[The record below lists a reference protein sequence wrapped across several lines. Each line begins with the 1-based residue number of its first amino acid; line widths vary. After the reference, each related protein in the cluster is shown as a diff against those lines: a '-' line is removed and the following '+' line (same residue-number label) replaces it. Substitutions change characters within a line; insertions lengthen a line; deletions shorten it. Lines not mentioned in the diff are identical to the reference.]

1 MPHIEDVGNPERT
14 VLEEMRSLAGDL
26 EWVMVIKEVCVER
39 SRCHRSVLRTTTHSA
54 GWNVAKP
61 VVCAPLSGLKS
72 GPTSSLRRIEFQD
85 TIAASLTALVSDL
98 HSAL

>member
-39 SRCHRSVLRTTTHSA
+39 SRCWCVRAFAPPGERDRT
-54 GWNVAKP
+54 
-61 VVCAPLSGLKS
+61 
-72 GPTSSLRRIEFQD
+72 
-85 TIAASLTALVSDL
+85 
-98 HSAL
+98 